1 MAASTVPRYNDRY
14 QQRWVGTYSTMKKM
28 TPIIIIIII
37 FPNHLSMVGK
47 NFNKNAFSS
56 GFSTNKDRGC
66 KQVYNDFPTS
76 FLTMG

>member
-1 MAASTVPRYNDRY
+1 MLFSAPSPDGCLYRATLQRPLPAAVGGYLLDDEENDTNY
-14 QQRWVGTYSTMKKM
+14 
-28 TPIIIIIII
+28 
-37 FPNHLSMVGK
+37 LSMVGK
-47 NFNKNAFSS
+47 NFNKNASSS

>member
-14 QQRWVGTYSTMKKM
+14 RQRWVGGSQFDYEENDTNYL
-28 TPIIIIIII
+28 PL
-37 FPNHLSMVGK
+37 FSMVGK
-47 NFNKNAFSS
+47 NFNKNTSPS

-66 KQVYNDFPTS
+66 KQVHNDFPTS